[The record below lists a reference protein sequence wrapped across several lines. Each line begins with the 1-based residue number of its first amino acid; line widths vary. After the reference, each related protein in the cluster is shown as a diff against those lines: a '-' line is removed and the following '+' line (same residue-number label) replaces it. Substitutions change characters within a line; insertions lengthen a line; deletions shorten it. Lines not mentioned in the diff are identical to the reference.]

1 MEPFD
6 IKNQPFWWSKS
17 FQTTTF
23 SRPKKKRTKKKEN
36 KVWYQN
42 IFFQDYRDQLTN
54 SLKR

>member
-42 IFFQDYRDQLTN
+42 IFFQYYREQLTN